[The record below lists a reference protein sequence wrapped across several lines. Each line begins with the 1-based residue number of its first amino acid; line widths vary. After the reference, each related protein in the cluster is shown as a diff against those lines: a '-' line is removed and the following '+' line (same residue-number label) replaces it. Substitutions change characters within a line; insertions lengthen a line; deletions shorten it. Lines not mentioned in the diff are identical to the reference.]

1 MRPAQG
7 GDDSTEIAA
16 MEGHLKANLTDA
28 LEVAGLADGGIRTL
42 RAKER
47 ALASHREG
55 TVCVGTDLPR
65 IRLGERGANLFK
77 RRLRNEDHE
86 FVRVVG
92 VAARDVDWRSDCADV
107 MRRGI
112 DHFDEPIVDAAS
124 NCVERG
130 VRRVDRDTRANR
142 VDRDAPL
149 PRRAVEAFERFEEER
164 VVADDEIGAGRAC
177 LGEDGGRDVN
187 REKHAADFA
196 AVARDEE
203 PHAIPLFR
211 E

>member
-7 GDDSTEIAA
+7 SNDSTEIAA

-47 ALASHREG
+47 ALASHRER
-55 TVCVGTDLPR
+55 TVCVSADLPR

-77 RRLRNEDHE
+77 RRFRNEDHE
-86 FVRVVG
+86 FVCVVG
-92 VAARDVDWRSDCADV
+92 VRASRRNRTNV